1 MSRMRFGIF
10 LAPFH
15 DHRTNPNAALHRDLD
30 LIRHLDYLGYDE
42 VWVGEHH
49 SCGTEIVADPMIFCA
64 VAIEQTRSIKLG
76 TGVVSVPYHNPLW
89 TADRI
94 IQLDHLSRGRFM
106 FGAGPGSLTTDAHM
120 IGIQASE
127 QRRMLEE
134 GMEAIMHLLR
144 KDEPLTMRT
153 DWFNLVDAKCQLPLY
168 SQDLE
173 IVVAAVASPSG
184 PRLAGRHGI
193 GLLSIGATMQIGAD
207 VLALHYDRWEEVAA
221 QHNNVVD
228 RRDWRL
234 VGFMHCAETKEQA
247 MRDVEYGIDDFFD
260 YLQNT
265 SAIPHLRPE
274 GSTLEE
280 RIAWINESGIGAIG
294 TTDDCARQIDALLKQ
309 SGGFGSYLCMH
320 HDYANPAAT
329 KRSYELLA
337 QRVFPQFQNNTTE
350 RLADATDRA
359 RAIRGKL
366 MDEQNAALAAWTAKH
381 EAERA
386 ATRAGN

>member
-228 RRDWRL
+228 RREWRL